1 MEEILEIIKVIS
13 DIGISGCIMGVILWV
28 GFKYLPKFIELKLKR
43 VEEKDYMMDSF
54 KSVIENN
61 SQVINN
67 NSEVIKLNSTT
78 IKNYTDNSHKLEDHI
93 QELTHVVNEMGQQLT
108 INNEILKERRYGNSN
123 K

>member
-1 MEEILEIIKVIS
+1 MEDIVKIIQ
-13 DIGISGCIMGVILWV
+13 DLGIYACTIVVLLYL
-28 GFKYLPKFIELKLKR
+28 GFKYLPQYIELKLERMK
-43 VEEKDYMMDSF
+43 EKDFMLDSF

-78 IKNYTDNSHKLEDHI
+78 IKNYTDNSHKLENKI
-93 QELTHVVNEMGQQLT
+93 EELTTEVKNATKLLNEDSIDLK
-108 INNEILKERRYGNSN
+108 ILKERGMR

>member
-1 MEEILEIIKVIS
+1 MEEIVKLIA
-13 DIGISGCIMGVILWV
+13 DFGLSGCLIIVILV
-28 GFKYLPKFIELKLKR
+28 LGFKYIPKFLDLKLKR
-43 VEEKDYMMDSF
+43 AEEKDYMLDSF

-78 IKNYTDNSHKLEDHI
+78 IKNYTDNAHKLEDRLH
-93 QELTHVVNEMGQQLT
+93 ELTNEVNGMNQQLA
-108 INNEILKERRYGNSN
+108 INNEVLKERNR